1 MEERDRKEDS
11 HAFLR
16 VRESRHVQHWKS
28 GSRYTA
34 KGGEGFRAKV
44 RKPSLGCQERCAQ
57 TLGQGPSEIKKQET
71 KTTLA
76 PGKSWI

>member
-1 MEERDRKEDS
+1 MEERDRKEYS
-11 HAFLR
+11 HAFLS

-28 GSRYTA
+28 GSCYTA
-34 KGGEGFRAKV
+34 KGGEGFRAK
-44 RKPSLGCQERCAQ
+44 SLGCQERCAQ

-76 PGKSWI
+76 PGKPWI